1 MTGDFVT
8 DTTNI
13 SAEGNLSKEQLEK
26 EKESIEELIAKSGM
40 KPSDPLFKL
49 WAQIGTTQYAIMQL
63 PAKLDTVIASWTLKV
78 DNKLSNAAEVLIIQ
92 QQAAIAKAAEE
103 LVRTTKKSVP
113 PKGEKGVPVGLG
125 LFDVSNFKLAQI
137 GLALGCVLA
146 LGAAIGAF
154 TFNMAITS
162 QSAAKLSDKA
172 NFQPEDA
179 KLLEWAKSK
188 EGRDA
193 RQIYTENAGIIQ
205 ACRKG
210 KNPGRCIIDA
220 KTKK

>member
-1 MTGDFVT
+1 MT
-8 DTTNI
+8 DTKNI
-13 SAEGNLSKEQLEK
+13 PTENNPSKEQLEK
-26 EKESIEELIAKSGM
+26 EKEYIEELIAKSGM

-63 PAKLDTVIASWTLKV
+63 PAKLDTVIAGWTLKV
-78 DNKLSNAAEVLIIQ
+78 DNKLSDAAEVAIVQ
-92 QQAAIAKAAEE
+92 QQAAIAKAAQE
-103 LVRTTKKSVP
+103 LVRNSKKSTLL
-113 PKGEKGVPVGLG
+113 KSEKGIPVGLD
-125 LFDVSNFKLAQI
+125 LSNVSHFNLATI
-137 GLALGCVLA
+137 SFVFGCVLA

-154 TFNMAITS
+154 TFNMAIAS
-162 QSAAKLSDKA
+162 QSSGKSPAVA
-172 NFQPEDA
+172 NLKPEDA

-210 KNPGRCIIDA
+210 KNPGGCIIDA
-220 KTKK
+220 KIKK

>member
-1 MTGDFVT
+1 MT
-8 DTTNI
+8 DTKNVPTEN
-13 SAEGNLSKEQLEK
+13 NPSKEQLEK
-26 EKESIEELIAKSGM
+26 EYIEELIAKSGM

-63 PAKLDTVIASWTLKV
+63 PAKLDSVIAGWTLKV
-78 DNKLSNAAEVLIIQ
+78 DNKLSDAAEVAIIQ
-92 QQAAIAKAAEE
+92 QQAAIAKAAQE
-103 LVRTTKKSVP
+103 LVRNTKEFTPLKS
-113 PKGEKGVPVGLG
+113 EKGVPVGLG
-125 LFDVSNFKLAQI
+125 LSDVSHFNLATI
-137 GLALGCVLA
+137 GFVFGCVLA

-154 TFNMAITS
+154 TFNMAIAS
-162 QSAAKLSDKA
+162 QLSAKSPAVPNLK
-172 NFQPEDA
+172 PEDA

-210 KNPGRCIIDA
+210 NNPGGCIIDA
-220 KTKK
+220 KVEK

>member
-1 MTGDFVT
+1 MT
-8 DTTNI
+8 DTKNI
-13 SAEGNLSKEQLEK
+13 STDDNPSKEQLEK
-26 EKESIEELIAKSGM
+26 EKEYIEELMAKSGM

-63 PAKLDTVIASWTLKV
+63 PAKLDTVIGGWTLKV
-78 DNKLSNAAEVLIIQ
+78 DNRLSHAAEVAIIQ

-103 LVRTTKKSVP
+103 LVRNTQKSTP
-113 PKGEKGVPVGLG
+113 LKSEKGILVRLG
-125 LFDVSNFKLAQI
+125 LSDFNNFNLATI
-137 GLALGCVLA
+137 AFVFGCVLA

-154 TFNMAITS
+154 TFSMAIAS
-162 QSAAKLSDKA
+162 LSAAKSSA
-172 NFQPEDA
+172 VTNFKPEDA

-193 RQIYTENAGIIQ
+193 RQIYTDNAGIIQ
-205 ACRKG
+205 TCRQG
-210 KNPGRCIIDA
+210 KNPGGCIINA

>member
-1 MTGDFVT
+1 MT
-8 DTTNI
+8 DTKNI
-13 SAEGNLSKEQLEK
+13 PTENNPSKEQLEK
-26 EKESIEELIAKSGM
+26 DKEYIEELIAKSGM

-63 PAKLDTVIASWTLKV
+63 PAKLDTVIAGWTLKV
-78 DNKLSNAAEVLIIQ
+78 DNKLSDAAEVAIVQ

-103 LVRTTKKSVP
+103 LVRNSKKFTLLKS
-113 PKGEKGVPVGLG
+113 EKGIPVGLD
-125 LFDVSNFKLAQI
+125 LSNVSHFNLATI
-137 GLALGCVLA
+137 GFVFGCVLA

-154 TFNMAITS
+154 TFSMAIAS
-162 QSAAKLSDKA
+162 QSPGKSAAVA
-172 NFQPEDA
+172 NLKPEDA

-205 ACRKG
+205 VCRKG
-210 KNPGRCIIDA
+210 KNPGGCIIDA
-220 KTKK
+220 KIEK

>member
-1 MTGDFVT
+1 MT
-8 DTTNI
+8 DTKNI
-13 SAEGNLSKEQLEK
+13 PTENNPSKEQLEK
-26 EKESIEELIAKSGM
+26 EKEYIEELIAKSGM

-63 PAKLDTVIASWTLKV
+63 PAKLDTVIAGWTLKV
-78 DNKLSNAAEVLIIQ
+78 DNKLSDAAEVAIVQ

-103 LVRTTKKSVP
+103 LVRNSKKFTLLKS
-113 PKGEKGVPVGLG
+113 EKGISVELG
-125 LFDVSNFKLAQI
+125 LSNVSHFNLATI
-137 GLALGCVLA
+137 SFVFGCVLA

-154 TFNMAITS
+154 TFNMAIAS
-162 QSAAKLSDKA
+162 QSSGKSPAVA
-172 NFQPEDA
+172 NLKPEDA

-205 ACRKG
+205 VCRKG
-210 KNPGRCIIDA
+210 KNPGGCIIDA
-220 KTKK
+220 KIEK